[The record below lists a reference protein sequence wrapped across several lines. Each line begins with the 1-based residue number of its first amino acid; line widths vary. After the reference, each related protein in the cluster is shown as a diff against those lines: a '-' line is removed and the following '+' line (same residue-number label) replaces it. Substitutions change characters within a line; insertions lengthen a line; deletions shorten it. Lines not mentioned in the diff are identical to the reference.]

1 MKAIILA
8 AGDAT
13 RLSPLAENEPK
24 CLFKVGD
31 KSILDHQIQNLKD
44 CGIKEKDIVI
54 VIGHCG
60 DKIENALGDSVECI
74 YNREFA
80 TTDLL
85 YSLWCAKEKIRGEEF
100 IYLEGDL
107 LFDKEILKK
116 LLAVKKDICLVVEKK
131 RCTGNEMRVK
141 IKNGLIKEINQEMP
155 YPEAYGEYIGITKFS
170 PRGGEIFF
178 KEAERLFAEG
188 HTNIYCERVIDNL
201 EKKGHDIHFVSTEGL
216 AWMDVD
222 FPGDLERAR
231 TKIWYINREIK

>member
-1 MKAIILA
+1 MKAVILA

-13 RLSPLAENEPK
+13 RLFPLAENKPK
-24 CLFKVGD
+24 CLFKIGD
-31 KSILDHQIQNLKD
+31 KSILAHQIQNLKD

-60 DKIENALGDSVECI
+60 DKIENALGDRVECV
-74 YNREFA
+74 YNQEFA

-85 YSLWCAKEKIRGEEF
+85 YSLWCAKEKIGREGF

-116 LLAVKKDICLVVEKK
+116 VLAVKKDICLAVEKK
-131 RCTGNEMRVK
+131 KCASNEMRVK
-141 IKNGLIKEINQEMP
+141 TKNGLIKEINQEMP
-155 YPEAYGEYIGITKFS
+155 YSEAYGEYIGITKFS
-170 PRGGEIFF
+170 PKGGEIFF

-201 EKKGHDIHFVSTEGL
+201 AKKGQDIHFVSTEGL
-216 AWMDVD
+216 VWMDVD
-222 FPGDLERAR
+222 FPEDLERAR
-231 TKIWYINREIK
+231 TKIW